1 MSWEDLRYL
10 EALSRKGNAQSA
22 ARELGV
28 SASTVYRR
36 VAALEAEIGGTCLQ
50 KGGDAGELTETG
62 RRLVAM
68 ASEIRTGMGRI
79 RRQSEADNQ
88 ALRGIVG
95 LTTVDGMVPLLGE
108 PLRQLSDSY
117 PGLSVELI
125 VGDSGPSVRKHQVDV
140 AIGVMLRPPEELV
153 GRSLFQIEYAVYGTT
168 ASATREPLRWIRR
181 GPPITFTPES
191 EWEDEH
197 AGKAAIC
204 TGTVSSML
212 SLVQSG
218 VGVGLLPK
226 RSAQL
231 HPELLE
237 LPQYAESLA
246 DLVQREAWLLVHPET
261 RKTPKV
267 RALSDLLFRHFPG

>member
-10 EALSRKGNAQSA
+10 EALSRKGNAQAA

-36 VAALEAEIGGTCLQ
+36 VAALEAEIGGTCLH

-62 RRLVAM
+62 KRLVVM
-68 ASEIRTGMGRI
+68 ARDIRTGMGRI
-79 RRQSEADNQ
+79 RSQSEANSKG
-88 ALRGIVG
+88 LRGKVG

-140 AIGVMLRPPEELV
+140 AIGVMLRPPEELI
-153 GRSLFQIEYAVYGTT
+153 GRSLFRIEYAVYGTT
-168 ASATREPLRWIRR
+168 ASVAREPLHWIRR
-181 GPPITFTPES
+181 GPPISFTPES

-197 AGKAAIC
+197 AGKAAVR
-204 TGTVSSML
+204 TGTVSAML

-226 RSAQL
+226 RSAEL
-231 HPELLE
+231 HPELVE
-237 LPQYAESLA
+237 LPEYTQSLGGLA
-246 DLVQREAWLLVHPET
+246 VREAWLLVHPET
-261 RKTPKV
+261 RKNPKV
-267 RALSDLLFRHFPG
+267 RALFDLLLRHFLG